1 MQNDEIIFLDIRQ
14 ILHYFNINQ
23 DLQNLAI
30 LHKSKNEIINHNHF
44 KADHFLIILLK
55 NGNLNIRVNKT
66 IYHLGK
72 NDVLILPPGKSIKM
86 EDLPNGEYYTIL
98 FTEKY
103 INDSVYFQNHFK
115 LYPFFNHEITTSVKL
130 KSSQLLFMISIIK
143 LIKTKIGE
151 NSRKIEDFSVV
162 ELLFQTFIMQLM
174 SYFNVDKQY
183 SSISKNDII
192 YRFFNLV
199 AQNFKTKRDVKFYSE
214 RLFINSKYLTRLLLK
229 KTGKSAKEYID
240 EAVVMEAKLLLDNP
254 KKTVKSVA
262 EELNFSDQFHFSQY
276 FKRINGNTPTE
287 YRKVGNF

>member
-72 NDVLILPPGKSIKM
+72 NDVLILPPGKNIKM
-86 EDLPNGEYYTIL
+86 EDFPNGEYYTIL

-199 AQNFKTKRDVKFYSE
+199 AQNFKTKRDVTFYSE

>member
-1 MQNDEIIFLDIRQ
+1 MQDDEIIFLDIRQ

-44 KADHFLIILLK
+44 KADHFLIIILK

-72 NDVLILPPGKSIKM
+72 NEILILPPGKSIKM
-86 EDLPNGEYYTIL
+86 EDLPNGEYYTVL

-115 LYPFFNHEITTSVKL
+115 LYPFFNHEMTTSVKL

-199 AQNFKTKRDVKFYSE
+199 AQNFKTKRDVTFYSE